1 MIFARSSM
9 KVLPIIKTW
18 QLITVIVA
26 NAVVA
31 DSVLA
36 HGANIK
42 HRQTPTIV
50 IQAAFDDGTPMSNA
64 QAIVYSPEDPATPW
78 LKGTTDSEGKFTF
91 VPEPNISGN
100 WDIKVRKAGHGDIV
114 SIAVE
119 GESSV
124 ADSEQNETSDRV
136 GVEANLE
143 ETLPLQKFLMI
154 STTVWG
160 FIGTA
165 LFFARNREKAGNSE
179 KASKL

>member
-1 MIFARSSM
+1 M
-9 KVLPIIKTW
+9 KVLPMIKTW
-18 QLITVIVA
+18 LLITVIVA

-42 HRQTPTIV
+42 HRQTSAIV
-50 IQAAFDDGTPMSNA
+50 IQAAFDDGTPMSDA
-64 QAIVYSPEDPATPW
+64 QAIIYSPEDPATPW

-91 VPEPNISGN
+91 VPEPDVSGN

-114 SIAVE
+114 SVAVE
-119 GESSV
+119 GESSGSDSKQSETDDKV
-124 ADSEQNETSDRV
+124 GIRAD
-136 GVEANLE
+136 LE
-143 ETLPLQKFLMI
+143 ETQPLQKFLMI

-165 LFFARNREKAGNSE
+165 LFFARKRE
-179 KASKL
+179 KASKS

>member
-1 MIFARSSM
+1 M
-9 KVLPIIKTW
+9 KVLPMIKTW
-18 QLITVIVA
+18 LLITVIVA

-42 HRQTPTIV
+42 HRQTSAIV
-50 IQAAFDDGTPMSNA
+50 IQAAFDDGTPMSDA
-64 QAIVYSPEDPATPW
+64 QAIIYSPEDPATPW

-91 VPEPNISGN
+91 VPESNTSGN

-119 GESSV
+119 KAS
-124 ADSEQNETSDRV
+124 DSNQSNTANKD
-136 GVEANLE
+136 GIKANLE
-143 ETLPLQKFLMI
+143 GILPLQKFLMI

-160 FIGTA
+160 FVGTA
-165 LFFARNREKAGNSE
+165 LFFARRKE
-179 KASKL
+179 KASKP